1 MLTTSANPHNITS
14 KEILKFK
21 DNLKFHLYLNIS
33 FNNNPL
39 SKNNILAISLGK
51 CLLIYF
57 IYTLFNVDNLQL
69 LLYKDKIP
77 TCMLIHVNYNNKT
90 N

>member
-1 MLTTSANPHNITS
+1 MLTTSANLHNITS

-39 SKNNILAISLGK
+39 SKNNILAISLDK
-51 CLLIYF
+51 CLF
-57 IYTLFNVDNLQL
+57 IYLFY
-69 LLYKDKIP
+69 LYF
-77 TCMLIHVNYNNKT
+77 V
-90 N
+90 